1 MSLTIARNFVK
12 YFGECPQTFRG
23 ISTSIPENV
32 VKHVSSNILGNV
44 SKRSGEC
51 RQTFQGMSSNIPG
64 NVVKHSREC
73 PQTFQG
79 MSSNIPGNV
88 RVTQGNEGRRV
99 SRGFHL
105 VVFVF
110 GVNQDN

>member
-73 PQTFQG
+73 PQTFRG
-79 MSSNIPGNV
+79 MSVLLEEMKDAGSVEDFILLFLCL
-88 RVTQGNEGRRV
+88 E
-99 SRGFHL
+99 
-105 VVFVF
+105 
-110 GVNQDN
+110 

>member
-64 NVVKHSREC
+64 NV
-73 PQTFQG
+73 
-79 MSSNIPGNV
+79 